1 MKSGTSISGMK
12 VVVCISWFLSLIFA
26 DISSL
31 AGVCGGVK
39 PEIRDVRHCEA
50 EHRGFVPDSG
60 VGVPARGPA
69 FAGTPAGQEAGCD
82 GDGGQ
87 EAPHRAHPPTRL

>member
-1 MKSGTSISGMK
+1 MK
-12 VVVCISWFLSLIFA
+12 VVVCISWFLSLVFA

-31 AGVCGGVK
+31 AGVSGGVK

-50 EHRGFVPDSG
+50 ENGRLDPDSG

-69 FAGTPAGQEAGCD
+69 FAGAPARQDADRD
-82 GDGGQ
+82 GDGRQ
-87 EAPHRAHPPTRL
+87 